1 LSLLLR
7 ASDPFQS
14 RFGIGQLFLLLGETS
29 EGMIHYFGG
38 FVQSDEVAGKRHGAV
53 PAGGKKRAR

>member
-7 ASDPFQS
+7 APDPFQS
-14 RFGIGQLFLLLGETS
+14 RSGIGQLFSSFDETS

-38 FVQSDEVAGKRHGAV
+38 FVQSDAVAWKEPRTGHHSYD
-53 PAGGKKRAR
+53 